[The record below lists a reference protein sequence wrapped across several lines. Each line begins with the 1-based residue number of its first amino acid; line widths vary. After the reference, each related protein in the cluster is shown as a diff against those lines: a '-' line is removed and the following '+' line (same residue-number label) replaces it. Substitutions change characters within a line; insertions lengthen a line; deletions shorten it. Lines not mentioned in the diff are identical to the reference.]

1 MTIPCPGYCKH
12 SCTIARTWKQSKCPS
27 TKEWIKK
34 MWCMHTMG
42 YYSAIERNEIVSF
55 AATWT
60 DLQTVIQSEVSKKE
74 KNKSHIL
81 MCICGV

>member
-1 MTIPCPGYCKH
+1 
-12 SCTIARTWKQSKCPS
+12 
-27 TKEWIKK
+27 
-34 MWCMHTMG
+34 MHTMG